1 MSFLPNYDIEE
12 RRKKKMK
19 SDHRI
24 LNLKPIEGKSTDVLG
39 KTDRRLFTGE
49 NKLHAQLNHTTG
61 MWRLNYDSGSLPGGL
76 QMLFTTFPELHD
88 HVRTYFSKR
97 NIEVTNVVDAD

>member
-24 LNLKPIEGKSTDVLG
+24 LNLRQKGPSKDSSGVM
-39 KTDRRLFTGE
+39 DRRLFNGE
-49 NKLHAQLNHTTG
+49 NKLHAQFNHNTG
-61 MWRLNYDSGSLPGGL
+61 MWRLNYDSGGLPGGL
-76 QMLFTTFPELHD
+76 QMLFTTFPELLD
-88 HVRTYFSKR
+88 HVRVYFSKR
-97 NIEVTNVVDAD
+97 NVEVYDVVDAY

>member
-24 LNLKPIEGKSTDVLG
+24 LSLKPKEGKSTDVLG
-39 KTDRRLFTGE
+39 KTDRRLFNGE
-49 NKLHAQLNHTTG
+49 NKLHAQFNYTTG
-61 MWRLNYDSGSLPGGL
+61 MWKLNYDSGGLPGGL
-76 QMLFTTFPELHD
+76 QMLFTTFPELLD
-88 HVRTYFSKR
+88 HVRVYFSKR
-97 NIEVTNVVDAD
+97 NIEVTDVVDAY